1 MSSSLAPPSRPHVRV
16 AVVGHVE
23 WCQFVRVER
32 VPGPGEIV
40 HATEWWEEPAGGGAV
55 SAVQL
60 ARLAGG
66 AEFFTALGDDEL
78 GRRAREALEALG
90 VTVHA
95 AVRGEPTR
103 RGVVFVDEHA
113 ERTITVL
120 GDKLVP
126 RGNDRRL
133 PWARLADADGVY
145 FVSGDVDALRAARRA
160 RVVVATPRELPVL
173 KRAGVEVDVLVG
185 SGEDEGE
192 RFQAGDLDP
201 PPRLVVATAGGLG
214 GWAQP
219 GGPYRA
225 TAPTAPV
232 VDAYGAGDSFAAG
245 LTFALGDGQD
255 ATAALAFAAE
265 CGAEALTRRGA
276 HGEPS

>member
-1 MSSSLAPPSRPHVRV
+1 MRV

-23 WCQFVRVER
+23 WCEFVRAER
-32 VPGPGEIV
+32 LPRPGEIA

-60 ARLAGG
+60 ARLAG
-66 AEFFTALGDDEL
+66 AADFFTALGDDEL
-78 GRRAREALEALG
+78 GRRARKALDGLG

-95 AVRGEPTR
+95 AIRDEPTR
-103 RGVVFVDEHA
+103 RAVVFVDDLG

-126 RGNDRRL
+126 RARDRTL
-133 PWARLADADGVY
+133 PWDRLAGADGVF
-145 FVSGDVDALRAARRA
+145 FVSGDADALRAARRA
-160 RVVVATPRELPVL
+160 RVVVTTPRELPTL
-173 KRAGVEVDVLVG
+173 REAEVELDAVVG

-192 RFQAGDLDP
+192 RFRAGELEP
-201 PPRLVVATAGGLG
+201 PPRLVVATAGPLG

-225 TAPTAPV
+225 VRPQGEFLDT
-232 VDAYGAGDSFAAG
+232 YGAGDSFAAG
-245 LTFALGDGQD
+245 LTFALARGQD
-255 ATAALAFAAE
+255 EAAALAFAAE
-265 CGAEALTRRGA
+265 CGAEALMRRGA
-276 HGEPS
+276 HGMGATAASDS

>member
-1 MSSSLAPPSRPHVRV
+1 MKV

-23 WCQFVRVER
+23 WCEFIRVER
-32 VPGPGEIV
+32 TPRAGDIV
-40 HATEWWEEPAGGGAV
+40 HASEWWEEPAGGGAV

-60 ARLAGG
+60 ARLAGK

-78 GRRAREALEALG
+78 GRRARERLQAFG

-95 AVRGEPTR
+95 AVRDEPTR
-103 RGVVFVDEHA
+103 RAVVFVDEDA

-126 RGNDRRL
+126 RGSDRRL
-133 PWARLADADGVY
+133 PWDRLAGADGVY
-145 FVSGDVDALRAARRA
+145 FVSGDAEALAAARRA
-160 RVVVATPRELPVL
+160 RVVVATPRELATL
-173 KRAGVEVDVLVG
+173 RDGGIELDVVVG

-192 RFQAGDLDP
+192 RIQPGDLDP
-201 PPRLVVATAGGLG
+201 PPRLVIATAGHLG

-225 TAPTAPV
+225 VRPSAPI

-245 LTFALGDGQD
+245 LTFALAQGKEQPE
-255 ATAALAFAAE
+255 ALAFAAE

-276 HGEPS
+276 HGVEPAGPD